1 MPNKPATQQRLL
13 AENDDL
19 RARLAQAEE
28 ALREMRSGEVDALF
42 VSGVG
47 GAQLFTLKD
56 ADQSFRVLVEEM
68 IEGALT
74 ITAEGVI
81 VYANRRLAGMLKTPL
96 EKVIGSAVRTWIAP
110 GSQSILQSLLGNGA
124 GVERRGELSLAA
136 SDGTMMPAYL
146 SVSNLPIEGRPD
158 AYCLVAF
165 DLTERKRME
174 DQVHQ
179 MAFYDL
185 LTKLPNRR
193 LLDDRLSQAM
203 SASNRS
209 GCFGAL
215 MFLDLDNFKSLN
227 DSHGH
232 EVGDLLLIEVAV
244 RLKRC
249 VREMDT
255 VARFGG
261 DEFVVMLSEL
271 SVDGSDSA
279 KRAGIV
285 AEKIRAALAK
295 PYVLRVQHEGNAET
309 TVEHHCTA
317 SIGVALFNK
326 HNASQENIL
335 KWADAA
341 MYQAKKA
348 GGDSIRFYASQ
359 A

>member
-1 MPNKPATQQRLL
+1 V
-13 AENDDL
+13 
-19 RARLAQAEE
+19 ARWT
-28 ALREMRSGEVDALF
+28 LF
-42 VSGVG
+42 VAGVDG
-47 GAQLFTLKD
+47 PSCTLKD
-56 ADQSFRVLVEEM
+56 TDQSFRLLVEEM
-68 IEGALT
+68 SEGALT
-74 ITAEGVI
+74 MTAQGVM

-96 EKVIGSAVRTWIAP
+96 EKVIGSTVRTWIAP
-110 GSQSILQSLLGNGA
+110 ASQPVLQSLLAKGA
-124 GVERRGELSLAA
+124 AKERRGELFLVA
-136 SDGTMMPAYL
+136 SDGTMMPVYL

-158 AYCLVAF
+158 AYCLVAV
-165 DLTERKRME
+165 DLTERKRIE

-179 MAFYDL
+179 MAFHDL
-185 LTKLPNRR
+185 LTNLPNRR
-193 LLDDRLSQAM
+193 LLNDRVSQAM

-232 EVGDLLLIEVAV
+232 EAGDLLLIQVAT

-249 VREMDT
+249 IREMDT

-261 DEFVVMLSEL
+261 DEFVVMISEL
-271 SVDGSDSA
+271 SADGSSSA
-279 KRAGIV
+279 ERADII

-295 PYVLRVQHEGNAET
+295 PYVLTVPHEGGAAT
-309 TVEHHCTA
+309 TVEHHCTT

-326 HNASQENIL
+326 HDASQENIF

-348 GGDSIRFYASQ
+348 GGDSIRFHASQ

>member
-1 MPNKPATQQRLL
+1 MAHKPATRQWLL
-13 AENDDL
+13 AENDHL
-19 RARLAQAEE
+19 RVRLAQAEE

-42 VSGVG
+42 VAGVDG
-47 GAQLFTLKD
+47 TQLFTLKD

-68 IEGALT
+68 SEGALT
-74 ITAEGVI
+74 MTALGVI
-81 VYANRRLAGMLKTPL
+81 VYANRRLAGMLKAPL

-110 GSQSILQSLLGNGA
+110 GSEPILQSLLEKGA
-124 GVERRGELSLAA
+124 GDERRGELSFAA
-136 SDGTMMPAYL
+136 SDGTMMPVYL

-158 AYCLVAF
+158 AYCLVAV
-165 DLTERKRME
+165 DLTERKRIE
-174 DQVHQ
+174 DQMHQ
-179 MAFYDL
+179 MAFHDL

-193 LLDDRLSQAM
+193 LLNDRLSQAM

-244 RLKRC
+244 RLSRC

-261 DEFVVMLSEL
+261 DEFVVMVSEL
-271 SVDGSDSA
+271 SGDGSSSA
-279 KRAGIV
+279 KRAEIV

-295 PYVLRVQHEGNAET
+295 PYVLIVQHEGNAET

-317 SIGVALFNK
+317 SIGVTLFNK
-326 HNASQENIL
+326 HNASHENIF
-335 KWADAA
+335 KSADAA

-348 GGDSIRFYASQ
+348 GGDLIRFYASQ
-359 A
+359 V

>member
-1 MPNKPATQQRLL
+1 MPNKPATRQGLL
-13 AENDDL
+13 AENEDL

-28 ALREMRSGEVDALF
+28 ALREIRSGEVDALF
-42 VSGVG
+42 VAGVG

-56 ADQSFRVLVEEM
+56 AKQSFRVLVEEM

-110 GSQSILQSLLGNGA
+110 DSQLILQSLLENGA
-124 GVERRGELSLAA
+124 DVERRGELSLAT
-136 SDGTMMPAYL
+136 SDGTMMPVYL
-146 SVSNLPIEGRPD
+146 SVSNLPIEGRLD

-165 DLTERKRME
+165 DLTERKRIE

-179 MAFYDL
+179 MAFYDQ
-185 LTKLPNRR
+185 LTNLPNRR
-193 LLDDRLSQAM
+193 LLNDRLSQAM

-227 DSHGH
+227 DSQGH

-261 DEFVVMLSEL
+261 DEFVVMVSEL
-271 SVDGSDSA
+271 NVDGSSSTE
-279 KRAGIV
+279 RAGIV
-285 AEKIRAALAK
+285 AEKIRSALAK

-317 SIGVALFNK
+317 SIGVALFSK

-348 GGDSIRFYASQ
+348 GRDSIRFYAPQ